1 MLVALYLHKLVR
13 FPRLRGSD
21 QQEQSPPI
29 QHFLFIPQESLMFR
43 DVEHKPFNGI
53 RSEVATSIGFDEVL
67 TRLRSLMGRASTS
80 EIVALAQADTTEAE
94 FVRVVQE
101 RFEGESGFM
110 LFAEIDHGGWLSKFQ
125 IRQRSVRWILGNPLI
140 ALTMIRHDITAGL
153 FAPVEI
159 LVTEAQD
166 GRGTRVT
173 YVRPSS
179 LMVIEENPPLLA
191 MATLLDAKF
200 DALIARATRS

>member
-1 MLVALYLHKLVR
+1 
-13 FPRLRGSD
+13 
-21 QQEQSPPI
+21 
-29 QHFLFIPQESLMFR
+29 MFH
-43 DVEHKPFNGI
+43 DIEHKPFNGVRI
-53 RSEVATSIGFDEVL
+53 EVTTSIGFDEVL

-80 EIVALAQADTTEAE
+80 EIVALAQTDIPEAE
-94 FVRVVQE
+94 FVRTVQE

-125 IRQRSVRWILGNPLI
+125 IQRRTVRWILGNPVI
-140 ALTMIRHDITAGL
+140 AVTMIRHDITAGL

-159 LVTEAQD
+159 LVTENENGQ
-166 GRGTRVT
+166 GTMVT

-179 LMVIEENPPLLA
+179 LMVIEDNPPLLA

-200 DALIARATRS
+200 DALIASATRP